1 MIRTIEEL
9 RQLLIEEANNSPM
22 LLSDIAGLE
31 EYVSESYNCR
41 SFIELLQ
48 SADDAGANRFYVKK
62 HNNYLLVAND
72 GRPFTIEDVESHCRS
87 ASSKKTRGKTIGYR
101 GIGFKSVVSFA
112 KEVYLVSGEF
122 EIAFSKELSKRLIP
136 QASRVPLI
144 RIPHSIPNCIKSV
157 FIDEI
162 TSLKNKGFNTIF
174 VFSGTISN
182 QIQEEYTSFAYTT
195 LLFLNSIKSIQIDL
209 DKKVAAN
216 ISFVKENENKRHVKI
231 ITKDSESE
239 WLVCSGDNC
248 CIAFSIKDGHI
259 NRLSNSDAIIHA
271 FLPTED
277 TCGLGVIVNGDFSTD
292 PSRRHLIFDDTTNQV
307 VTNLII
313 LYGSLLQS
321 HLFDS
326 KPSNVSLVNALI
338 PYYDI
343 KLIQIM
349 KQSFEKEFAVKL
361 KKELSEEFSTV
372 KLCPNWMNA
381 IDYCKIAGK
390 NTQIIAPQ
398 YYEIKGLVILLKYL
412 GGHTESIEEL
422 ILNIGDNGISVTGYA
437 QLVSA
442 GIKDILMNNH
452 QIEGFISTPLC
463 FSKGELYSLQK
474 INALGLH
481 IDDSFVQLLVDN
493 GVSRSEL
500 GQCFKKLS
508 MFELQKQFD
517 EENDY
522 QMRSNDFEN
531 NADGNRFSTSV
542 EEWFNNTTETQPK
555 VKTITSI
562 QRWRSA
568 EENTLIALNANGF
581 RLKDVSSQNVGYDL
595 EGVDPNGNDICIEV
609 KSVDYAGQ
617 KFRMTNNEF
626 AAAQYKQHNYFIA
639 IVLQSKDVLEISL
652 INNPVNSLDLKR
664 QCVQWV
670 WECSDYY
677 YNPKRFSLS

>member
-1 MIRTIEEL
+1 MMKTIEEL

-22 LLSDIAGLE
+22 LLSDLAGLE

-48 SADDAGANRFYVKK
+48 NADDAGASRFYVKRC
-62 HNNYLLVAND
+62 NNYLFVAND
-72 GRPFTIEDVESHCRS
+72 GRPFTIEDVESLCRS
-87 ASSKKTRGKTIGYR
+87 ASSKKMRGKTIGYR

-144 RIPHSIPNCIKSV
+144 RIPHGIPDSIKNI
-157 FIDEI
+157 IINEI
-162 TSLKNKGFNTIF
+162 ASLKNKGFNTIF

-209 DKKVAAN
+209 DKIVVADVR
-216 ISFVKENENKRHVKI
+216 FVKENENKRQVKI

-239 WLVCSGDNC
+239 WLVCSGNDC
-248 CIAFSIKDGHI
+248 CIAFSIKNGLI

-292 PSRRHLIFDDTTNQV
+292 PSRRHLIFDETTNQV
-307 VTNLII
+307 ITNLTV

-326 KPSNVSLVNALI
+326 NPSNVSLVNALI
-338 PYYDI
+338 PYYDV
-343 KLIQIM
+343 KLIQMM
-349 KQSFEKEFAVKL
+349 KQSFEKEFVVKL
-361 KKELSEEFSTV
+361 KKELSNEFSIV

-381 IDYCKIAGK
+381 NDYCKIVGN
-390 NTQIIAPQ
+390 NTQTIVPQ
-398 YYEIKGLVILLKYL
+398 YYEISGLVNLLKYL
-412 GGHTESIEEL
+412 GGKPDSIEEV
-422 ILNIGDNGISVTGYA
+422 INSVCDKKISVSGYA

-442 GIKDILMNNH
+442 CIKDILMNH
-452 QIEGFISTPLC
+452 QIKGFTSTPL
-463 FSKGELYSLQK
+463 FLSNRELLSLQK
-474 INALGLH
+474 INDLGRC

-531 NADGNRFSTSV
+531 NADGNRFSISV

-568 EENTLIALNANGF
+568 EENALNALNANGF
-581 RLKDVSSQNVGYDL
+581 RLKDVSNQNVGYDL
-595 EGVDPNGNDICIEV
+595 EGIDPNGNDIYIEV
-609 KSVDYAGQ
+609 KSVDYVGQ

-626 AAAQYKQHNYFIA
+626 AAAQYKQQNYFIA
-639 IVLQSKDVLEISL
+639 IVLQNKDVLEISL
-652 INNPVNSLDLKR
+652 INNPVNKLDLKR

-670 WECSDYY
+670 WECSEYD
-677 YNPKRFSLS
+677 YNPMQFQLS

>member
-1 MIRTIEEL
+1 MMRTIEEL

-48 SADDAGANRFYVKK
+48 NADDANASRFYVKK

-72 GRPFTIEDVESHCRS
+72 GRPFTIEDVESLCRS
-87 ASSKKTRGKTIGYR
+87 ASSNKMRGKTIGYR

-122 EIAFSKELSKRLIP
+122 EIAFSKELSKQLIP

-144 RIPHSIPNCIKSV
+144 RIPHSIPVSIKND
-157 FIDEI
+157 FINEV

-174 VFSGTISN
+174 VFSSTLSN
-182 QIQEEYTSFAYTT
+182 QIQEEYTSFSSTT
-195 LLFLNSIKSIQIDL
+195 LLFLNSIKSIQIEL
-209 DKKVAAN
+209 DKMVTAD
-216 ISFVKENENKRHVKI
+216 IRFIKENEDKRHVKI
-231 ITKDSESE
+231 ITRDSESE
-239 WLVCSGDNC
+239 WLICFGKDC

-292 PSRRHLIFDDTTNQV
+292 PSRRHLIFDETTNRV
-307 VTNLII
+307 ITNLTI
-313 LYGSLLQS
+313 LYGSLLKNY
-321 HLFDS
+321 LFDS
-326 KPSNVSLVNALI
+326 KRTYVSLINALI
-338 PYYDI
+338 PYYDV

-349 KQSFEKEFAVKL
+349 KQSFEKEFVIIL
-361 KKELSEEFSTV
+361 KKELSESFSII

-381 IDYCKIAGK
+381 IDYNKIAG
-390 NTQIIAPQ
+390 NSIQTIASQ
-398 YYEIKGLVILLKYL
+398 YYEIKGLTVLIKYL
-412 GGHTESIEEL
+412 GGQTESIEKL
-422 ILNIGDNGISVTGYA
+422 IHNIRDNRISVTGYA

-442 GIKDILMNNH
+442 SIKDILMNNH
-452 QIEGFISTPLC
+452 QIIGFISTPL
-463 FSKGELYSLQK
+463 FLSKGELCPLQK
-474 INALGLH
+474 INELGLH

-508 MFELQKQFD
+508 MTELQKQFD
-517 EENDY
+517 EKNTY
-522 QMRSNDFEN
+522 QMRSNAVEN
-531 NADGNRFSTSV
+531 DADGNRFSTSV
-542 EEWFNNTTETQPK
+542 EEWFNNITETQPK
-555 VKTITSI
+555 ARAITSI

-568 EENTLIALNANGF
+568 EENTLNALNANGF
-581 RLKDVSSQNVGYDL
+581 ILKDVSSQNLGYDL
-595 EGVDPNGNDICIEV
+595 EGVDSNGNDIYIEV

-670 WECSDYY
+670 WECADYH
-677 YNPKRFSLS
+677 YNPMRFSLS